1 LVTNLSSADYTDL
14 EGDFALKQEQFNI
27 LKLMCQVTTKMDM
40 TLFAQKADQTPSD
53 AMANVQALVQG
64 GYVRKSGSG
73 YGVTEKGKTAIK
85 AFTQVADDK
94 AFIFYTQ
101 VGNPTVFLAKSP
113 ADFYNIVGQISADS
127 LDFHSTRG
135 DFENWVRNVLAEAE
149 LAERIGCFRIAEIKG
164 EELRKVLLKVF
175 EEKFDLK
182 NLL

>member
-1 LVTNLSSADYTDL
+1 MK
-14 EGDFALKQEQFNI
+14 EEQFNI

-40 TLFAQKADQTPSD
+40 TLFAQKADQSPAE

-64 GYVRKSGSG
+64 GYVRKIGSG
-73 YGVTEKGKTAIK
+73 YGVTEKGKHAIK
-85 AFTQVADDK
+85 AFSQAPDDK

-101 VGNPTVFLAKSP
+101 IGNPTVFLAKSP

-127 LDFHSTRG
+127 LDFHLARG
-135 DFENWVRNVLAEAE
+135 DFENWVRDVLADAE

-164 EELRKVLLKVF
+164 EELRKVLLKVL
-175 EEKFDLK
+175 EEKYYIK